1 MDRMITFLAL
11 SGLSYIYLTRELYKN
26 HVAIE
31 VKKAELVVLKEA
43 NTSMGDALSVLH
55 TLRDRLQKHKESDKD
70 G

>member
-1 MDRMITFLAL
+1 MDRNDNFSRSKRFELHVC
-11 SGLSYIYLTRELYKN
+11 RELYKN